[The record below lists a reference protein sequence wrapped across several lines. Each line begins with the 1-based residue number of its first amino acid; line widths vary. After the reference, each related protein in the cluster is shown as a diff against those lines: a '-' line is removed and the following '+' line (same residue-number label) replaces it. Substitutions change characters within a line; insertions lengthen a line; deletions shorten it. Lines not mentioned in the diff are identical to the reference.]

1 MNLGERGTL
10 NATDQNR
17 FCLHDSND
25 DRWSMGLQFVDR
37 NIRRDVSLVEER
49 NDRISKRLK
58 GKKKKRNWT
67 KYWNDYDYDDCY
79 VSFRFRT
86 ETEDPI
92 VTLRYLEVR
101 RFARCYK
108 KKESVYLIF
117 YFYRIWGNAGDGGRD
132 FYAFESRVKFGL
144 FSNQGKKNWFS
155 RVCGRGRGGEFQIHC
170 PHVFLEKRFLY
181 SLLSNRAWIIRYV
194 RSTRSFLSISWLCI
208 DCGSVN
214 RSS

>member
-58 GKKKKRNWT
+58 EKKKKKRNWT
-67 KYWNDYDYDDCY
+67 KYGNDYDYDDCY

-108 KKESVYLIF
+108 KKKSVYLIF
-117 YFYRIWGNAGDGGRD
+117 YFYRIWGNAVGGMEGGIFTRL
-132 FYAFESRVKFGL
+132 RV
-144 FSNQGKKNWFS
+144 
-155 RVCGRGRGGEFQIHC
+155 
-170 PHVFLEKRFLY
+170 
-181 SLLSNRAWIIRYV
+181 A
-194 RSTRSFLSISWLCI
+194 
-208 DCGSVN
+208 
-214 RSS
+214 

>member
-58 GKKKKRNWT
+58 GKKKKT
-67 KYWNDYDYDDCY
+67 KLDEILERLRLRRLL
-79 VSFRFRT
+79 RFVPFQNGNGRS
-86 ETEDPI
+86 DRHPP
-92 VTLRYLEVR
+92 VLRGQKICSMLQ
-101 RFARCYK
+101 
-108 KKESVYLIF
+108 KKEICVLNFLFLPYL
-117 YFYRIWGNAGDGGRD
+117 RQCGRGDGGRD

-144 FSNQGKKNWFS
+144 FSNQGKKN
-155 RVCGRGRGGEFQIHC
+155 
-170 PHVFLEKRFLY
+170 
-181 SLLSNRAWIIRYV
+181 
-194 RSTRSFLSISWLCI
+194 
-208 DCGSVN
+208 
-214 RSS
+214 

>member
-58 GKKKKRNWT
+58 EKKKRNWT

-108 KKESVYLIF
+108 KKKSVYLIF
-117 YFYRIWGNAGDGGRD
+117 YFYRIWPQCGRGDGGRD

-155 RVCGRGRGGEFQIHC
+155 WVCGRGEGRRISNSLPTCIFGETFFI
-170 PHVFLEKRFLY
+170 FAIK
-181 SLLSNRAWIIRYV
+181 
-194 RSTRSFLSISWLCI
+194 
-208 DCGSVN
+208 
-214 RSS
+214 